1 MPCLFKVG
9 TPRVCVFYSPPAP
22 CCRQDLLFLQRRAE
36 NIKKSRTIGTSSAFD
51 NISSG
56 KNGIHALS
64 LCRLADLWSMS
75 YNVCIILRFLLS
87 QPRVVSLYQLL
98 IIMNPINVC
107 RNFCQMYIFSWML
120 HTLYCFDLI
129 IVLIHS
135 VSFCVVYSSH
145 LIVCIVREYL
155 LVQICCFVF

>member
-56 KNGIHALS
+56 KNATSRVPLSTVDHNESNQYVGNSHSPLSNSRRYSLVAETCESDYALKATG
-64 LCRLADLWSMS
+64 R
-75 YNVCIILRFLLS
+75 VLLS
-87 QPRVVSLYQLL
+87 TVDQNASNQSIRRSPLSNIDQNA
-98 IIMNPINVC
+98 NPG
-107 RNFCQMYIFSWML
+107 
-120 HTLYCFDLI
+120 
-129 IVLIHS
+129 
-135 VSFCVVYSSH
+135 FCVGFYRH
-145 LIVCIVREYL
+145 RC
-155 LVQICCFVF
+155 QA